1 VDDVVVVSSASG
13 GEVKVVRLARGGT
26 VPGTDE
32 DVPVPG
38 VDADDTVLGGCTVD
52 LRGGNVSSSVS
63 LAGGGTVP
71 GTDDDVIVPGV
82 DEGGSV
88 PGVGVVPGLDAVLW
102 GCTVALRGGSVSSS
116 VSFVGKSVSPDL
128 LSAVLIS
135 SSEGVAS
142 DETLLLTQ

>member
-13 GEVKVVRLARGGT
+13 GEVKVVRLA
-26 VPGTDE
+26 
-32 DVPVPG
+32 
-38 VDADDTVLGGCTVD
+38 
-52 LRGGNVSSSVS
+52 
-63 LAGGGTVP
+63 GGGTVP
-71 GTDDDVIVPGV
+71 GTDDDVIEPGV